1 MTSTCLL
8 EMEIELGESDNTND
22 SSESTPKTDGG
33 GLNLVPVSPE
43 ESGEGLPYA
52 PINWPNPGDNWSWK
66 VGRRVTNTGHFLDRY
81 LCAPRHLPR
90 LENEVLL
97 KKRGAAFASKL
108 SVERYIRTAF
118 PGADI
123 NAFFASFSW
132 KIPAVKNLSRG
143 KAKGFTS
150 FPPVSREVAEH
161 SLSHLQSEGIG
172 CKAGNKMCNILLV
185 QPENPSLA
193 AVPCEFCCN
202 EPQFCRDCC
211 CILCSKTISL
221 KHGGYSYIKCE
232 ATVGEGYVCGHIAH
246 LNCALRCYMAGT
258 VGGSIGLDA
267 EYCCRRCDAKTDLVS
282 HVTRSIEVCKSVDSP
297 EDVEKI
303 LNLGVCVL
311 RGSQKTSAK
320 ELLIHIEQAIAK
332 LKSGASIEDIW
343 KVGDIDVAISKGTS
357 RDENAIMEEMNL
369 EDLDGRTNSEPVML
383 IYSDHLKE
391 SQKLEEEIDQVL
403 QSLRKSQE
411 CEYKVAEESLHVQR
425 NYLHNLYEQL
435 DKEKAELAHRTSNA
449 EPDELLNAI
458 LNREDQIKREV
469 LKLREM
475 EKVAN
480 GFGRASK
487 RILKEYFD
495 TEIEE

>member
-1 MTSTCLL
+1 MPL
-8 EMEIELGESDNTND
+8 EPSLTVALSSWLHQSDNTND

-172 CKAGNKMCNILLV
+172 CKAGNKMCNSLLV

-202 EPQFCRDCC
+202 EPRFCRDCC

-282 HVTRSIEVCKSVDSP
+282 HVTRSIEVCKSVDSL
-297 EDVEKI
+297 EDVEKF

-343 KVGDIDVAISKGTS
+343 KVGDIDVAISK
-357 RDENAIMEEMNL
+357 
-369 EDLDGRTNSEPVML
+369 
-383 IYSDHLKE
+383 
-391 SQKLEEEIDQVL
+391 
-403 QSLRKSQE
+403 
-411 CEYKVAEESLHVQR
+411 EESLHVQR